1 MKVTNIAFA
10 CYPVTSLKR
19 ARKFYEETLGLKA
32 TSVWVKNDTS
42 GMVEYDVGPTTLA
55 IGAGADSF
63 KVGEGGAS
71 VAIEVP
77 DFDGT
82 IKELKKKNCNFVFEA
97 TETPVCFMALISD
110 PDNNKIMI
118 HHRKASK

>member
-1 MKVTNIAFA
+1 MKPTNIAFA

-19 ARKFYEETLGLKA
+19 ARAFYEEILGLKA
-32 TSVWVKNDTS
+32 TSVWVQSDTS
-42 GMVEYDVGPTTLA
+42 GMVEYDIGPTTLA

-71 VAIEVP
+71 VAVEVA

-82 IKELKKKNCNFVFEA
+82 IKELKAKKCTFAMEPE
-97 TETPVCFMALISD
+97 ETPVCHMALISD
-110 PDNNKIMI
+110 PDGNKIMI
-118 HHRKASK
+118 HKKKA